1 MDENSEHG
9 QKLAE
14 QQYNYEI
21 QPENFLRYLF
31 EYDYKDIK
39 EFRNSQFEYYETDN
53 YMSRVISSDVA
64 YKLYQAVQKDAQA
77 GVLQK
82 YNTVDFANGDEQPE
96 YQTASLNLSYK
107 HSSKAWADMYLRE
120 SGEIRYYE
128 HENEDSMQEGYA
140 YISFGSDCR
149 NILQALFENG
159 LIDSLDQPIFH
170 ANGLG

>member
-1 MDENSEHG
+1 
-9 QKLAE
+9 
-14 QQYNYEI
+14 
-21 QPENFLRYLF
+21 
-31 EYDYKDIK
+31 
-39 EFRNSQFEYYETDN
+39 
-53 YMSRVISSDVA
+53 
-64 YKLYQAVQKDAQA
+64 
-77 GVLQK
+77 
-82 YNTVDFANGDEQPE
+82 
-96 YQTASLNLSYK
+96 
-107 HSSKAWADMYLRE
+107 MYLRE